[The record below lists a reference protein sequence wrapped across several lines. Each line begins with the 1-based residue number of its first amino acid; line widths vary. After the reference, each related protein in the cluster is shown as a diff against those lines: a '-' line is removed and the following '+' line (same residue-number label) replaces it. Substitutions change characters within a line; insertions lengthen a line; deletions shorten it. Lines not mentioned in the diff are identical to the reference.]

1 MRFEVARAED
11 DADLLNLLREN
22 PMAGEIQVTLEREPS
37 IFLAARIEGENHQIV
52 VARDESSGQ
61 ILGMGSRSVRT
72 ACVNGHPLRL
82 GYLSQ
87 LRTASSLRGRR
98 QLLTSGYALVRQLH
112 EDGQAP
118 FYFTTIVA
126 DNRPARRLL
135 EAGLEG
141 LPRYRSLEP
150 FVTLILPVTRKHGP
164 VGTGLTLQRGDE
176 CNLQEI
182 VDCLQRNARRHQFA
196 SYWRAEDLLSRERT
210 RGLRLNDLFL
220 ARRDET
226 VVGCIALWDQ
236 SECKQTVVR
245 GYSRRLRILRPL
257 LNLSAP
263 WIGRPKLPPLGVALR
278 NAFISHV
285 AIDEDEPEVLL
296 ELLTAAYNESVE
308 HRYDYLMLGFAERNP
323 LAAAVKQAFPYREYV
338 SILYVVHW
346 EDGAEAASA
355 VDDRMPHPEVATL

>member
-1 MRFEVARAED
+1 LQFDVALAED
-11 DADLLNLLREN
+11 DADLRRILREN

-37 IFLAARIEGENHQIV
+37 IFLAGTIEGENHRIV
-52 VARDESSGQ
+52 VARDEASGR

-98 QLLTSGYALVRQLH
+98 QLLTGGYALVRQLH
-112 EDGQAP
+112 EDSQAP

-141 LPRYRSLEP
+141 LPSYRSLEP
-150 FVTLILPVTRKHGP
+150 FVTLILPVTRKRGP

-176 CNLQEI
+176 SNLPEI

-196 SYWRAEDLLSRERT
+196 SYWRAEDLLSHERT
-210 RGLRLNDLFL
+210 RGLGLDGLFL
-220 ARRDET
+220 ASRDDT

-263 WIGRPKLPPLGVALR
+263 WIGRPRLPAQGGALR

-285 AIDEDEPEVLL
+285 AIDVDDPEVFL
-296 ELLTAAYNESVE
+296 ELLTAAYNQSVV

-323 LAAAVKQAFPYREYV
+323 LAAAVKQAFPYREYL
-338 SILYVVHW
+338 SILYLVYW
-346 EDGAEAASA
+346 DDGAEAVSA
-355 VDDRMPHPEVATL
+355 VDSRIPHPEVATL